1 MARQITVHSPSIS
14 RSVSPTKDSPSP
26 YEESMIKKSSQD
38 VIKQQRSGDLRPP
51 LKTLL
56 KRKTLVGR
64 NLILN
69 CDQSRFLATQTPE
82 DQRSSHSSSYRK
94 KAAPPQTFEELCSQN
109 SKLSSVAPSEEIKEC
124 E

>member
-1 MARQITVHSPSIS
+1 MHSPSIS